1 MAIDF
6 SEVLA
11 EVKKGNAEQ
20 AIRDADALKKQ
31 EIADSKALK
40 SYSDGQKKFEASRQ
54 KLADDTEVNALGR
67 EELIKAEHT
76 FEFSVGY
83 IVGINRALEL
93 LKKEEIEDA

>member
-1 MAIDF
+1 M
-6 SEVLA
+6 SSVR
-11 EVKKGNAEQ
+11 EQ
-20 AIRDADALKKQ
+20 L
-31 EIADSKALK
+31 E
-40 SYSDGQKKFEASRQ
+40 

-93 LKKEEIEDA
+93 LKKEEIDND